1 MSDVVKKF
9 FKERHAKENRKQ
21 EKEKEREEAKKKGS
35 TFHHKVEGKMIK
47 KVMRKVKFI
56 YCI

>member
-1 MSDVVKKF
+1 MFLFCRKIIGIL
-9 FKERHAKENRKQ
+9 NRKILL
-21 EKEKEREEAKKKGS
+21 KEREEAKKKGS